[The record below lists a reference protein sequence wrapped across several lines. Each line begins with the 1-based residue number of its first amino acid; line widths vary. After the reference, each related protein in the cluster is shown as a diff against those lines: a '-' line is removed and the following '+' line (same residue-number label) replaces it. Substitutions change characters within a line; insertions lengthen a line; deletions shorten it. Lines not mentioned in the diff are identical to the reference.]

1 MKTNRETKCEVV
13 GWLVEGDA
21 ARVLIR
27 EEDGH
32 LSLQAVSAD
41 STFAHQSIQ
50 TGSFRRGNPIIDPV
64 TNETIGYEMERLPSA
79 FAPPA

>member
-1 MKTNRETKCEVV
+1 MNTKWDAKCEVV
-13 GWLVEGDA
+13 GWLLEEDA
-21 ARVLIR
+21 ARVLVR

-41 STFAHQSIQ
+41 HTFAHQSIQ

-64 TNETIGYEMERLPSA
+64 TNETIGYEMERMPSA
-79 FAPPA
+79 IAPLA